1 MSQQIALDIY
11 IYIYVYIYIYMY
23 IYIYIFIYVFIYICI
38 YLYIYLYL
46 YADMFIL
53 FYGDPTSQLIPNGDI
68 IIITLYRTLS
78 DRTLVVFTT
87 KAPNQLA

>member
-1 MSQQIALDIY
+1 M
-11 IYIYVYIYIYMY
+11 
-23 IYIYIFIYVFIYICI
+23 
-38 YLYIYLYL
+38 YL

>member
-1 MSQQIALDIY
+1 MYIY
-11 IYIYVYIYIYMY
+11 IYIYICIYIYLYM
-23 IYIYIFIYVFIYICI
+23 YIYIFIYVFIYIYIYVFI